1 MDYGSVD
8 REKILKDPQ
17 HSEKGLEIYKI
28 QATYFVTMLDELH
41 DDEPVNLDG
50 GDAALI
56 LRVLPR
62 PALGHLATIES
73 SGKAPFSG
81 QGLLCCP
88 FRVNIRQHYPTDGVG
103 ATMCV

>member
-1 MDYGSVD
+1 
-8 REKILKDPQ
+8 
-17 HSEKGLEIYKI
+17 
-28 QATYFVTMLDELH
+28 MLDELH

-56 LRVLPR
+56 LRVLPG

-81 QGLLCCP
+81 QKLLCCP
-88 FRVNIRQHYPTDGVG
+88 FSSTTLSHCEG
-103 ATMCV
+103 ATLCV